1 MRFLLI
7 LLISLFL
14 FSPALPAYPRDEAG
28 KPADKVFTKSLFY
41 QEPEGWLWYRE
52 KEVEEQKEEEK
63 KEKIILKS
71 PLSITE
77 WKVEELRYLPSDYLA
92 LIVGSLS
99 VEKLRELAKILLD
112 QAMEPQA
119 DYEDVRKYMVVH
131 REVLTRSGTFA
142 RRWQDVLMADAY
154 FDFPAYYIPLSSPA
168 QDIWAEL
175 KSERREKEMAEIA
188 RKTRLV
194 FFRDDDPYSQKQEE
208 TLDKL
213 ADKYGFEVVPV
224 SRWEA
229 EGKGWNVG
237 RYPSVFL
244 YLSEPE
250 GVIRLGSG
258 YMVYTDL
265 KRRIIRGYQV
275 LSQPEPYLDT
285 EEEAENIEYH

>member
-1 MRFLLI
+1 MD
-7 LLISLFL
+7 
-14 FSPALPAYPRDEAG
+14 YPPPGDFPAG
-28 KPADKVFTKSLFY
+28 KNYAPCLLPLASC
-41 QEPEGWLWYRE
+41 P
-52 KEVEEQKEEEK
+52 
-63 KEKIILKS
+63 S
-71 PLSITE
+71 PLA
-77 WKVEELRYLPSDYLA
+77 VEELRYLPSDYLA

-99 VEKLRELAKILLD
+99 VEKLRELAKVLLD

-131 REVLTRSGTFA
+131 REVLTRSDTFA

-175 KSERREKEMAEIA
+175 KRERRERELMEIA
-188 RKTRLV
+188 RIGKLV
-194 FFRDDDPYSQKQEE
+194 FFQDDDPYSQKQEE
-208 TLDKL
+208 TLARL
-213 ADKYGFEVVPV
+213 ADQYGFEVVPI

-237 RYPSVFL
+237 RYPSIFL

-258 YMVYTDL
+258 YLVYTDL

-275 LSQPEPYLDT
+275 LSQPESYLNT
-285 EEEAENIEYH
+285 EKEAEEIEYH